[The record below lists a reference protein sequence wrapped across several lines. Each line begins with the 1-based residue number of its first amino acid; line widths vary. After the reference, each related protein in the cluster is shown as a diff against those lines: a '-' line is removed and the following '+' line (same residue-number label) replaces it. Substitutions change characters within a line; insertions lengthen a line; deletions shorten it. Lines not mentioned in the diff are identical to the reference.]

1 MHNIIVR
8 FFLFQAQSEELNPI
22 NDFGKTEKGEIKTTI
37 HMNQRYTDREWGN
50 NNNEH
55 PVNNMSFGENK

>member
-1 MHNIIVR
+1 M
-8 FFLFQAQSEELNPI
+8 FQAQSEELNPI

-37 HMNQRYTDREWGN
+37 HLNQRYTDREWGN

-55 PVNNMSFGENK
+55 PVNNMSFGKNK